1 MATNGSMQ
9 MTQINQIKQ
18 NNEEGCCVMYIT
30 VIDKNLCDTLLFHGY
45 KLLNSINS
53 TDYKVWTFKYEPHL
67 FSLNFEDKE
76 VSKKCFIS
84 DTLKMTF

>member
-1 MATNGSMQ
+1 
-9 MTQINQIKQ
+9 
-18 NNEEGCCVMYIT
+18 MYIN
-30 VIDKNLCDTLLFHGY
+30 VIDEELCQTLLSCGY

-53 TDYKVWTFKYEPHL
+53 TSCKVWTFKYEPHL

>member
-1 MATNGSMQ
+1 MNKY
-9 MTQINQIKQ
+9 IN
-18 NNEEGCCVMYIT
+18 
-30 VIDKNLCDTLLFHGY
+30 VIDKDLCDTLLSHGY

-53 TDYKVWTFKYEPHL
+53 TDLKVWTFEYEPRFFNL
-67 FSLNFEDKE
+67 FENKE

>member
-1 MATNGSMQ
+1 
-9 MTQINQIKQ
+9 
-18 NNEEGCCVMYIT
+18 MYIN
-30 VIDKNLCDTLLFHGY
+30 VIDKDLCDTLLSHGY

-53 TDYKVWTFKYEPHL
+53 ANCKVWTFEYDPRL

-84 DTLKMTF
+84 GTLKMTFSQEGGKHGKQEIKT